1 MQDIL
6 QQKPPGDFEEDAF
19 NSSPVGYI
27 TQLRATVRSWVKREF
42 RAWALPLLESES
54 EVSLEFLGFTTC
66 WLIES
71 IRAGIIAQ
79 KREKWSH
86 SKG

>member
-1 MQDIL
+1 M
-6 QQKPPGDFEEDAF
+6 
-19 NSSPVGYI
+19 
-27 TQLRATVRSWVKREF
+27 KREF
-42 RAWALPLLESES
+42 RAWALPLLGSES
-54 EVSLEFLGFTTC
+54 EVSLEFLGFTIC

-79 KREKWSH
+79 KREKWGH